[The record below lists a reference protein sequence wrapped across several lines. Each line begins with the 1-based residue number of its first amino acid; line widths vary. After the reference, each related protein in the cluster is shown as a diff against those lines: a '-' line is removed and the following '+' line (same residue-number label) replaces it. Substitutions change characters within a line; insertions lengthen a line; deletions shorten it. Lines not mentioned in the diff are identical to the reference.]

1 MKHFLHWLAKPVR
14 ENFTFFIL
22 IFIQIGILEVYSSF
36 SVHYMANDTFNR
48 AVINII
54 ATVIIISYTFSLIR
68 LILPHRLKTFFTYF
82 TLFLTT
88 LHFISS
94 LFLVQVH
101 GQTLDENITAIIL
114 NTNQT
119 EIKEY
124 LSMYLSISNI
134 LYILTILIG
143 GYIIY
148 RFIKPMVTSYQCNP
162 VVISLLLIT
171 CIILTIRRPIY
182 FTRLFPYNYI
192 TYFNLNK
199 VPNLSDTFNQIQI
212 KTQKDSHPQNIVFI
226 IGESFS
232 KSHSSLYGYNKTTN
246 PLLAQY
252 KKDSLL
258 YVYSNVTSPEQHTIA
273 CFQRIMSTYN
283 PEIQDSLPWY
293 KCTTLVNIIKKANY
307 KTFWIS
313 NQSKKGLFDNI
324 PSKYSEQCDT
334 SMFAGDKF
342 ATLHQRNSY
351 DQEVITLVQP
361 ILQNSEMYNFY
372 VFHLMGSHANF
383 KRRYPESFN
392 HFKPENYSD
401 RPIHQQKVLAEYD
414 NSILYN
420 DSVVYEIM
428 RLFKDKEAIA
438 FYFSDHAIDVFES
451 SDEYIGHANMT
462 NPKSIEAGSKIPF
475 MIYTSPLFKQN
486 FPKETQ
492 QIKQCAEQPFRTDKM
507 IYTIMDIVGIEFK
520 EKKEGKTL

>member
-22 IFIQIGILEVYSSF
+22 IFIQIGILEVYVGISLIYQLTYSF
-36 SVHYMANDTFNR
+36 NW
-48 AVINII
+48 AVINVT
-54 ATVIIISYTFSLIR
+54 ATSIIISYIFSLIR
-68 LILPHRLKTFFTYF
+68 LILPHRLKTSFTYF

-88 LHFISS
+88 LHFTSS
-94 LFLVQVH
+94 LFLVQMY
-101 GQTLDENITAIIL
+101 GTTLNIEIANIIL
-114 NTNQT
+114 NSNPT

-134 LYILTILIG
+134 LYLLTILIG

-148 RFIKPMVTSYQCNP
+148 RFIKPMVTSYKCNS
-162 VVISLLLIT
+162 VVISFILIV
-171 CIILTIRRPIY
+171 CAILAIRRPIY
-182 FTRLFPYNYI
+182 FTILFPYNYI
-192 TYFNLNK
+192 TSFNQNK

-212 KTQKDSHPQNIVFI
+212 KRLKESHPQNIVLI

-258 YVYSNVTSPEQHTIA
+258 YVYSNVTSPAQHTIA

-283 PEIQDSLPWY
+283 SETKDSIPWY
-293 KCTTLVNIIKKANY
+293 ECTTLVNIMKKANY
-307 KTFWIS
+307 KTFWFS
-313 NQSKKGLFDNI
+313 NQQKRGLNDNI
-324 PSKYSEQCDT
+324 PTRFAEQCDT
-334 SMFAGDKF
+334 NKF
-342 ATLHQRNSY
+342 STTGKQNSY

-361 ILQNSEMYNFY
+361 ILQDSAKYNFY
-372 VFHLMGSHANF
+372 VFHLMGSHSIF
-383 KRRYPESFN
+383 KKRYPESFN
-392 HFKPENYSD
+392 HFKPEDYSN
-401 RPIHQQKVLAEYD
+401 RPKHQQKLLAEYD